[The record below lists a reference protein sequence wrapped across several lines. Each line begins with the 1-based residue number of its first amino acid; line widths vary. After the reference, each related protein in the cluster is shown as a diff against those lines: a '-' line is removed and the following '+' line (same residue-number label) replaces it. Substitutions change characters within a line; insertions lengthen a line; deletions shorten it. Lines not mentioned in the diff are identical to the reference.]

1 MTAPAQSVVPQQPHG
16 RYLVTLALTAL
27 GVVYG
32 DIGTSP
38 LYAIRYSFSGPHGIP
53 VTPGNVLGVLSL
65 VFWSLV
71 IVVTIK
77 YHVVIIRADN
87 KGEGGVLALM
97 ALVNGSRVARGLSPR
112 RLMIVLGIF
121 GSALLYADGGLTP
134 AISVL
139 SAVEGLEIATP
150 ALASWVIPVTL
161 VILIGL
167 FLVQSRGTARI
178 GAVFGPVM
186 LVWFATIG
194 VLGLSQIIRDPSVLV
209 AVSPYHAAHFFA
221 EDVRRGFVVLG
232 AVFLVVTGGEALY
245 ADLGHFGHRAIQ
257 IAWFGV
263 ALPCLLLNYF
273 GQGALLLRDASAAE
287 NPFYHLAPGW
297 ALYPLIALATAATII
312 ASQAVI
318 SGAFSLTRQ
327 AVQLGYSPR
336 LQIAHTSSR
345 EIGQIYVP
353 LVNRGLMLLTC
364 VLVIGFHAADTA
376 QPTSSN
382 IAGAYGVAL
391 STLMLITTLM
401 FYVMSREVWR
411 WSFARAAIVSG
422 LFLCVDVP
430 FFGANMLKIRS
441 GGWVPLA
448 IAAAIFLLMTTWQRG
463 REILGKRM
471 QEKTVALKMLLAD
484 LAAEPPLRVPG
495 TAVFLYGTTDGTPP
509 ALVHNLTHNK
519 VLHERVVFLTM
530 VTQDVPHVSTAERVT
545 VKAIGKGFY
554 RVVASYG
561 FMDDPDIDDVL
572 AACQVKSLDI
582 AIAGTT
588 FFLGRETLVAS
599 DRPGMRHWRTRC
611 SRSEPRS
618 SCSSRTAQAPLRD
631 KNTQSLHG
639 ACAVRLCPVIQPG
652 RTLRCPP
659 ARLPASPACPCPEP
673 LRGSARPH
681 RGSPGSSRRRHL
693 CDSRWPRA
701 RGA

>member
-1 MTAPAQSVVPQQPHG
+1 VTPSSEPRAAPRG
-16 RYLVTLALTAL
+16 RYLATLALAAL

-38 LYAIRYSFSGPHGIP
+38 LYAIRYSFSGTHGIP

-65 VFWSLV
+65 VFWSLL

-77 YHVVIIRADN
+77 YHIVIIRADN

-161 VILIGL
+161 VILISL
-167 FLVQSRGTARI
+167 FLVQRRGTARI
-178 GAVFGPVM
+178 GAMFGPVM
-186 LVWFATIG
+186 LVWFAVIG
-194 VLGLSQIIRDPSVLV
+194 VLGLGEIIRQPGVLA
-209 AVSPYHAAHFFA
+209 AVSPVSGVRFFA
-221 EDVRRGFVVLG
+221 EDPGRGLVVLG

-257 IAWFGV
+257 MAWFSV

-273 GQGALLLRDASAAE
+273 GQGALLLSDASAAE

-297 ALYPLIALATAATII
+297 ALYPLIALATAAAII

-336 LQIAHTSSR
+336 LQIEHTSSR

-353 LVNRGLMLLTC
+353 LVNWGLMLLTC
-364 VLVIGFHAADTA
+364 VLVLGFHVVNTA
-376 QPTSSN
+376 QPTSDN

-411 WSFARAAIVSG
+411 WSFVRAASVAAVFLWVDI
-422 LFLCVDVP
+422 LF
-430 FFGANMLKIRS
+430 FAANMLKIRN
-441 GGWVPLA
+441 GGWVPLV
-448 IAAAIFLLMTTWQRG
+448 IAGAIFLLMTTWKGG

-471 QEKTVALKMLLAD
+471 QEKTVALK
-484 LAAEPPLRVPG
+484 
-495 TAVFLYGTTDGTPP
+495 
-509 ALVHNLTHNK
+509 N
-519 VLHERVVFLTM
+519 
-530 VTQDVPHVSTAERVT
+530 
-545 VKAIGKGFY
+545 
-554 RVVASYG
+554 
-561 FMDDPDIDDVL
+561 
-572 AACQVKSLDI
+572 
-582 AIAGTT
+582 
-588 FFLGRETLVAS
+588 
-599 DRPGMRHWRTRC
+599 
-611 SRSEPRS
+611 
-618 SCSSRTAQAPLRD
+618 
-631 KNTQSLHG
+631 
-639 ACAVRLCPVIQPG
+639 
-652 RTLRCPP
+652 
-659 ARLPASPACPCPEP
+659 LPAHDDLERRPRDSRQAHAGEDG
-673 LRGSARPH
+673 RAQDAAR
-681 RGSPGSSRRRHL
+681 RSRRRAAG
-693 CDSRWPRA
+693 A
-701 RGA
+701 RPGDGSVHVRHHRRHAAGAGA

>member
-1 MTAPAQSVVPQQPHG
+1 MTAQADARAG
-16 RYLVTLALTAL
+16 RRSGYLVTLALTAL

-38 LYAIRYSFSGPHGIP
+38 LYAIRYSFSGTHGIP

-77 YHVVIIRADN
+77 YHIVIIRADN

-112 RLMIVLGIF
+112 RVMIILGIF

-150 ALASWVIPVTL
+150 ALAPWVIPVTL

-167 FLVQSRGTARI
+167 FLVQSRGSARI
-178 GAVFGPVM
+178 GALFGPVM
-186 LVWFATIG
+186 LVWFAVIG
-194 VLGLSQIIRDPSVLV
+194 VLGLGEIVRQPGVLA
-209 AVSPYHAAHFFA
+209 AVSPVYGVRFFA
-221 EDVRRGFVVLG
+221 ENVGRGFVVLG

-257 IAWFGV
+257 MAWFGV
-263 ALPCLLLNYF
+263 AFPCLLLNYF
-273 GQGALLLRDASAAE
+273 GQGALLLRDPTAAV
-287 NPFYHLAPGW
+287 NPFYHLAPSW

-336 LQIAHTSSR
+336 LRIEHTSSR

-353 LVNRGLMLLTC
+353 AVNWGLMVLTC
-364 VLVIGFHAADTA
+364 ALVLSFR
-376 QPTSSN
+376 TSSN

-422 LFLCVDVP
+422 LFLWVDLL
-430 FFGANMLKIRS
+430 FFGANMLKIRY
-441 GGWVPLA
+441 GGWVPLL
-448 IAAAIFLLMTTWQRG
+448 IAAIIFLLMTTWKRG
-463 REILGKRM
+463 REILAKRM
-471 QEKTVALKMLLAD
+471 LEKTVPLKMLLAD
-484 LAAEPPLRVPG
+484 LAAEPPTRVPG
-495 TAVFLYGTTDGTPP
+495 TAVFMYGTADHTPP
-509 ALVHNLTHNK
+509 ALVHNLAHNK
-519 VLHERVVFLTM
+519 VLHEKVVFLTV
-530 VTQDVPHVSTAERVT
+530 VTEDVPHVEPTERVT
-545 VKAIGKGFY
+545 VKRMGKGFHA
-554 RVVASYG
+554 VVARYG
-561 FMDDPDIDDVL
+561 FMDDPDIEDVL
-572 AACQVKSLDI
+572 GCCRAESLDI
-582 AIAGTT
+582 RTEGTT

-599 DRPGMRHWRTRC
+599 DRPGMAEWREQLFAFM
-611 SRSEPRS
+611 SRNALRA
-618 SCSSRTAQAPLRD
+618 TAFFKIPANQVFEVG
-631 KNTQSLHG
+631 TQVEL
-639 ACAVRLCPVIQPG
+639 
-652 RTLRCPP
+652 
-659 ARLPASPACPCPEP
+659 
-673 LRGSARPH
+673 
-681 RGSPGSSRRRHL
+681 
-693 CDSRWPRA
+693 
-701 RGA
+701 

>member
-1 MTAPAQSVVPQQPHG
+1 MTPSSEPRAARRG
-16 RYLVTLALTAL
+16 GYLLTLALAAL

-38 LYAIRYSFSGPHGIP
+38 LYALRESFYGTHGIA

-65 VFWSLV
+65 VFWALV

-77 YHVVIIRADN
+77 YHIVIIRADN

-97 ALVNGSRVARGLSPR
+97 ALVNGSRFARGLSPR
-112 RLMIVLGIF
+112 RVMIILGIF
-121 GSALLYADGGLTP
+121 GSALLYADGALTP

-139 SAVEGLEIATP
+139 SAVEGIEIATP

-161 VILIGL
+161 AILVGL
-167 FLVQSRGTARI
+167 FLLQSRGTARI

-186 LVWFATIG
+186 IVWFATLG
-194 VLGLSQIIRDPSVLV
+194 VLGLSEVIQQPGVLAAISPHH
-209 AVSPYHAAHFFA
+209 AVRFFA
-221 EDVRRGFVVLG
+221 EDVRRGFIVLG

-257 IAWFGV
+257 IAWFAV
-263 ALPCLLLNYF
+263 ALPCLMLNYF
-273 GQGALLLRDASAAE
+273 GQGALLLRDPAAAV
-287 NPFYHLAPGW
+287 NPFYHLAPSW

-336 LQIAHTSSR
+336 LRIEHTSSR

-353 LVNRGLMLLTC
+353 TVNWALMALTC
-364 VLVIGFHAADTA
+364 ALVLGFR
-376 QPTSSN
+376 TSSN

-401 FYVMSREVWR
+401 FYVMSREVWG
-411 WSFARAAIVSG
+411 WSFGRAATVAG
-422 LFLCVDVP
+422 LFLWVDLL
-430 FFGANMLKIRS
+430 FFGANMLKIRN
-441 GGWVPLA
+441 GGWVPLV

-463 REILGKRM
+463 REILAKRM

-495 TAVFLYGTTDGTPP
+495 TAVFMSGTTDGTPP
-509 ALVHNLTHNK
+509 SLVHNLTHNK
-519 VLHERVVFLTM
+519 VLHERVVFLTV
-530 VTQDVPHVSTAERVT
+530 VTQDIPHVSRAERVT

-554 RVVASYG
+554 SVIARYG

-582 AIAGTT
+582 PIAGTT

-599 DRPGMRHWRTRC
+599 DRPDMARWREQLFAFM
-611 SRSEPRS
+611 SRNALRA
-618 SCSSRTAQAPLRD
+618 TAFFKIPADQVFEV
-631 KNTQSLHG
+631 G
-639 ACAVRLCPVIQPG
+639 AQVEL
-652 RTLRCPP
+652 
-659 ARLPASPACPCPEP
+659 
-673 LRGSARPH
+673 
-681 RGSPGSSRRRHL
+681 
-693 CDSRWPRA
+693 
-701 RGA
+701 

>member
-1 MTAPAQSVVPQQPHG
+1 MSAPAAPQIPNPTAKAHPQG
-16 RYLVTLALTAL
+16 RYLARLSLLAL

-38 LYAIRYSFSGPHGIP
+38 LYALQQAFHGQHGIP

-65 VFWSLV
+65 IFWSLLL
-71 IVVTIK
+71 IVTVK

-97 ALVNGSRVARGLSPR
+97 ALVNGSRVARGLTPR

-121 GSALLYADGGLTP
+121 GAALLYADGALTP

-150 ALASWVIPVTL
+150 QLQHWVIWITL
-161 VILIGL
+161 AILVGL
-167 FLVQSRGTARI
+167 FTFQSRGTAGV

-186 LVWFATIG
+186 LVWFFTIA
-194 VLGLSQIIRDPSVLV
+194 VLGLNGILRNPAVVGAVLPSH
-209 AVSPYHAAHFFA
+209 AVRFFGENA
-221 EDVRRGFVVLG
+221 GRGFVVLG

-257 IAWFGV
+257 RAWFGI
-263 ALPCLLLNYF
+263 ALPSLMLNYF
-273 GQGALLLRDASAAE
+273 GQGALLLRDASAAV

-336 LQIAHTSSR
+336 LQIEHTSSR

-353 LVNRGLMLLTC
+353 TVNWGLMLLTC
-364 VLVIGFHAADTA
+364 VLVVGFHAAD
-376 QPTSSN
+376 N

-422 LFLCVDVP
+422 LFLCVDLP
-430 FFGANMLKIRS
+430 FFAANMLKIRY

-448 IAAAIFLLMTTWQRG
+448 IAAAIFLLMTTWKSG
-463 REILGKRM
+463 REVLAKRM

-509 ALVHNLTHNK
+509 ALVHNLAHNK
-519 VLHERVVFLTM
+519 VLHERIVFLTM
-530 VTQDVPHVSTAERVT
+530 VTEDVPHVLPAERVT
-545 VKAIGKGFY
+545 VKPLGKGFY
-554 RVVASYG
+554 QVIARYG
-561 FMDDPDIDDVL
+561 FMDDPDIEDVL

-582 AIAGTT
+582 PIAGTT

-599 DRPGMRHWRTRC
+599 DRPGMAQWRESLFAFM
-611 SRSEPRS
+611 SRNALRA
-618 SCSSRTAQAPLRD
+618 TAFFKIPADQVFEV
-631 KNTQSLHG
+631 G
-639 ACAVRLCPVIQPG
+639 AQVEL
-652 RTLRCPP
+652 
-659 ARLPASPACPCPEP
+659 
-673 LRGSARPH
+673 
-681 RGSPGSSRRRHL
+681 
-693 CDSRWPRA
+693 
-701 RGA
+701 